1 MRRRQAVRSPLAPQ
15 PYSAYPDNINWGGLR
30 SGDSTMA
37 KKARKRVAAK
47 ARKPA
52 KSAAKKAAKSK
63 RAVAKPRRKAAPAKA
78 AKPVAKKPPAAKP
91 VASKPVAAQPAASQP
106 AADQQTKQ
114 PRRNFVQRI
123 EHKVEDAVEAV
134 FDTLT
139 DAERLHRKL
148 EPDITPDQE

>member
-1 MRRRQAVRSPLAPQ
+1 
-15 PYSAYPDNINWGGLR
+15 
-30 SGDSTMA
+30 MA

-52 KSAAKKAAKSK
+52 RSAVKKAAKRK
-63 RAVAKPRRKAAPAKA
+63 PAAAKPRRKAAPGKA
-78 AKPVAKKPPAAKP
+78 AKPAAKKPAASKPAASKP
-91 VASKPVAAQPAASQP
+91 VASKPVTPQSAPRQQPAP
-106 AADQQTKQ
+106 

-148 EPDITPDQE
+148 EPGIEPDQE